1 MTSQP
6 ALPAS
11 LDRLAQLVAGR
22 YADNPRRAEM
32 FRACVANTL
41 QTTMRSLGDGTV
53 FVITGDIPAMWLRD
67 SSAQVRPYLI
77 PAAGDPQ
84 LADLLAGVV
93 RRQMQY
99 VLIDPYANAFNDT
112 PSGQSWDSGDETK
125 KNDWLWERKYEV
137 DSLCYPLQLAYLFWR
152 ATGRTDHFDATFRAA
167 AERII
172 ATWTTEQHHHTQ
184 SRYSF
189 TRHNCPPTDTLSH
202 DGRGAPLGYTGMTW
216 SGFRPSDDACTY
228 GYLVPANMFAAVVLG
243 YLATIA
249 EQVLADLPLR
259 DAARALER
267 AIRAGIASH
276 ATVEHPEHGTI
287 YAYEVDGLRRANLMD
302 DANIPSL
309 LALPY
314 LGWCAPDDPI
324 YQSTRRF
331 VLSDSNPYYY
341 QGRAASGVGSP
352 HTPPRYIW
360 HLALSMQGLTA
371 SDPAERGRMLDL
383 LEATDSGT
391 GLMHEGFDCDD
402 PSRFTRPWFAWAN
415 SMYAELVL
423 LDCGIT
429 VPGSPLATYSEVQND

>member
-1 MTSQP
+1 MAMTASQP
-6 ALPAS
+6 LPDS
-11 LDRLAQLVAGR
+11 IERLAQIVAAR
-22 YADNPRRAEM
+22 YAENPRRAAM

-41 QTTMRSLGDGTV
+41 QTTMRPLGDDTV

-77 PAAGDPQ
+77 PAASDPQ
-84 LADLLAGVV
+84 LADLLAGVI

-112 PSGQSWDSGDETK
+112 PSGQSWDPEDETE

-152 ATGRTDHFDATFRAA
+152 ATGRTDHFDTTFRAA

-189 TRHNCPPTDTLSH
+189 TRRNCPPTDTLSH

-243 YLATIA
+243 YLAGIA

-267 AIRAGIASH
+267 EIRAGITSH
-276 ATVEHPEHGTI
+276 AIVEHPEHGTI

-331 VLSDSNPYYY
+331 VLSDANPYYY
-341 QGRAASGVGSP
+341 QGHAASGVGSP

-371 SDPAERGRMLDL
+371 SDPAERSRMLDL
-383 LEATDSGT
+383 LEATDAGT

-423 LDCGIT
+423 LDCGIA
-429 VPGSPLATYSEVQND
+429 VPGSPLESR